1 MKNKYEGKLDGKGL
15 KIGIIKSRF
24 NHLITDRLLEGAI
37 DCLIRHGVDE
47 KDIDVF
53 LVPGSFEIPVI
64 AKKIASDK
72 QKKYDA
78 IIALGA
84 IIKGGTVHF
93 DYIATE
99 VTKGIAQVSIE
110 TGIPVVNGVI
120 TVEDIEQAVERA
132 GTKMGN
138 KGWEAALTA
147 IEMANLIKSI

>member
-24 NHLITDRLLEGAI
+24 NHLITDRLLEGAM
-37 DCLIRHGVDE
+37 DCLLRHGVDE
-47 KDIDVF
+47 NDVDIFV
-53 LVPGSFEIPVI
+53 VPGSFEIPVV
-64 AKKIASDK
+64 AKKIASS
-72 QKKYDA
+72 KKYHALIA
-78 IIALGA
+78 IGA

-93 DYIATE
+93 EYLATE
-99 VTKGIAQVSIE
+99 VTKGIAQVALE
-110 TGIPVVNGVI
+110 TGIPVANGVI

-147 IEMANLIKSI
+147 IEMANLMKAI

>member
-24 NHLITDRLLEGAI
+24 NHLITDRLLEGAM
-37 DCLIRHGVDE
+37 DCLLRHGVDE
-47 KDIDVF
+47 NDVDIFV
-53 LVPGSFEIPVI
+53 VPGSFEIPVV
-64 AKKIASDK
+64 AKKIASS
-72 QKKYDA
+72 KKYHALIA
-78 IIALGA
+78 IGA

-93 DYIATE
+93 EYIATE
-99 VTKGIAQVSIE
+99 VTKGIAQVALE
-110 TGIPVVNGVI
+110 TGIPVANGVI

-147 IEMANLIKSI
+147 IEMANLMKAI